1 VTLIVLMTPPL
12 VVACTKDDSKAVQ
25 IVCPEIRKYTKAEQD
40 AALAEYK
47 ALPSGS
53 AIRLMVGDYKQL
65 RDRIR
70 VCGAKK

>member
-1 VTLIVLMTPPL
+1 MGLLNA
-12 VVACTKDDSKAVQ
+12 ACTKEDSKAVQ

-47 ALPSGS
+47 ALPQGS
-53 AIRLMVGDYKQL
+53 AIRLMIGDYKQL